1 MWETLPKSR
10 PQERCSCP
18 TRSYITIGWS
28 QPCHLIVAFITVIA
42 LSNKGKGQRGW
53 AGRNR
58 SERGRGEGRDK
69 ESFLC
74 DSFAFIRYFTLRRY
88 NFASHIKGTLHQY
101 RLTERARMKDKE
113 REIDRE
119 NRGEKSRVR
128 LAISIDRSSAF
139 YIQNTSVYSLYV
151 SYRHMYIFIYIYIY
165 NWQREDRMSFSR
177 KFGKN
182 RERLFKGSLGQK
194 DLQFLH
200 LHFLIRVSSLIS
212 SWHALQ

>member
-10 PQERCSCP
+10 PQERCCCP

-28 QPCHLIVAFITVIA
+28 QPCHFVNSRIYYCYRA
-42 LSNKGKGQRGW
+42 LKQGKGQRGW

-58 SERGRGEGRDK
+58 SERGREGRRDK
-69 ESFLC
+69 ESFLH
-74 DSFAFIRYFTLRRY
+74 DLFAFIRYFTSRRY

-101 RLTERARMKDKE
+101 RLIERARMKE
-113 REIDRE
+113 REKE
-119 NRGEKSRVR
+119 RGEKPRVR
-128 LAISIDRSSAF
+128 LAIFIDRLSAF
-139 YIQNTSVYSLYV
+139 YVQNTFVYSLYV
-151 SYRHMYIFIYIYIY
+151 RYIDICIY
-165 NWQREDRMSFSR
+165 NRQREDRMSFSR